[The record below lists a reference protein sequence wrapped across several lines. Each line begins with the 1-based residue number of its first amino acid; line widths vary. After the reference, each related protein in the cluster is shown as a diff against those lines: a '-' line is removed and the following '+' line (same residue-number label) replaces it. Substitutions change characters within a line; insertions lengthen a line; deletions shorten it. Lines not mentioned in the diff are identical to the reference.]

1 MFRKSR
7 QVIRNALQR
16 LYHALRRQVRGIEVF
31 SLDCSLRAVGHTV
44 RFGFSPGLL
53 TLSLVPSQPVI
64 KSEDFDC
71 PIAEV
76 NPSLDAEIRV
86 DESPTHTDV
95 TVIDMASE
103 RWSPDVIDCKAD
115 LPAPRSGAVDPDFT
129 RLLRA
134 HDWPAVRLKAK
145 VLALGGRFAVEV
157 KDGER
162 TMRAQP
168 IRRKGLNFYRLPAH
182 ERVAFWNELI
192 AQVGKSPKE
201 LELVGV
207 FPLVP
212 KKGLRR
218 VGFRSGSTELQ
229 VWIDQAAS
237 GAPAGTLILARE
249 RSSNRLYRVFDSRA
263 ANSSGPDPT

>member
-7 QVIRNALQR
+7 QVIRNATQR

-31 SLDCSLRAVGHTV
+31 SLDCSLRAVGRTV
-44 RFGFSPGLL
+44 LFGFSPRLL
-53 TLSLVPSQPVI
+53 AMALVPAYPVI
-64 KSEDFDC
+64 RSEEFDC
-71 PIAEV
+71 PITEV
-76 NPSLDAEIRV
+76 SPSLDVEIHV

-95 TVIDMASE
+95 TVVDLASE
-103 RWSPDVIDCKAD
+103 QWSPGVIDCAAA
-115 LPAPRSGAVDPDFT
+115 LPTPRQKAVDPDFI
-129 RLLRA
+129 RRLRA
-134 HDWPAVRLKAK
+134 HDWPAVRLEAK
-145 VLALGGRFAVEV
+145 VRSLGGRFAAEV

-162 TMRAQP
+162 AISALP
-168 IRRKGLNFYRLPAH
+168 IRRRGLNFYRLPAH
-182 ERVAFWNELI
+182 ERVGFWNELI

-229 VWIDQAAS
+229 IWIDQTARD
-237 GAPAGTLILARE
+237 APAGTLILARE
-249 RSSNRLYRVFDSRA
+249 RSSSRLYRVFDSRA
-263 ANSSGPDPT
+263 VDSAGNDSM